1 MTSRGSITGF
11 IIFLLMF
18 SVGLAADDDSL
29 SAEIRDVP
37 EIRAIRVNPHAP
49 EIDGY
54 LNDAIWNSSKV
65 EFARGFTQREPDEG
79 NPATES
85 TLVAVVYDDD
95 AIYFAF
101 WCYDSEPDRI
111 TSQLV
116 RRDRYSE
123 SDQVYVRL
131 DPYHDHQ
138 TGYSFNVNA
147 SGVQR
152 DRRLYNENQVDDAW
166 DGVWSSAVRH
176 QLWGWSA
183 EFKIPYHCL
192 RFAEK
197 EIHTWGIDFVRS
209 INRKTENV
217 RWAYTPSSEGGFVS
231 NFGHLTGLTDIK
243 PSGNLELLPHVVSS
257 IETEPESIGNP
268 DGLNL
273 AENVGLDF
281 KYGLSTNLTLNA
293 TINPDFGQV
302 ELDYPVLNL
311 STYETFFPERRPF
324 FMEGADLFVA
334 EYTMFYSRRIG
345 HTPDNDVEDN
355 NQIYYTHYPKATTI
369 LGAAKLTGK
378 LSGGTSI
385 AFLGAIT
392 ETEKADYAAELL
404 ELDSIAVG
412 DSVQVD
418 TLSIDTV
425 IREGVVEPKAVYSVL
440 RIKQDVLSNSSIGG
454 ILTLVSQDS
463 RYPAVTGGVD
473 WRLLTNSSGWCFR
486 GQTIFSRVDNE
497 NIGFA
502 TDAVIDKT
510 AGKHI
515 RGAVGMVIKD
525 RNLQI
530 NRLGYT
536 QRNDIRNGWT
546 WWQYRTSDDWW
557 IIRNSWN
564 NINLSAQWNYDGYNI
579 GRHFNFNNCIQFTN
593 NWHGGVGFFQ
603 NFGDY
608 DDRETRGNGLWDI
621 PRSWHCSF
629 WFDTDERKKFSFEFD
644 FMYGNSFTAP
654 WWATEMLFRYRP
666 ANNMEFILYST
677 YTHDFDQ
684 LKWVANPDENTS
696 IFADKNQNILNLN
709 ASASIVFRN
718 NLSCQLSAQ
727 GLLTG
732 LDYSNYRQYLGNNY
746 YGYPQSGF
754 NNDYNYSALNST
766 LLVRWEYLP
775 GSTVYL
781 VWTRARSE
789 LDDSANNLVFSRD
802 FKRLFS
808 GGGSNIFLVKVSYW
822 LNT

>member
-1 MTSRGSITGF
+1 VQSHGSITGF
-11 IIFLLMF
+11 IIFLLLF
-18 SVGLAADDDSL
+18 SFGLAADDDSI
-29 SAEIRDVP
+29 AAQMREVP
-37 EIRAIRVNPHAP
+37 ELRAIRINPHAP

-54 LNDAIWNSSKV
+54 LNDAIWNNSKI

-85 TLVAVVYDDD
+85 TLVAVAYDND

-101 WCYDSEPDRI
+101 WCYDSEPDKI
-111 TSQLV
+111 SGQLV

-152 DRRLYNENQVDDAW
+152 DRRLYNENQIDDAW

-176 QLWGWSA
+176 QPWGWSA
-183 EFKIPYHCL
+183 ELKIPYHCL
-192 RFAEK
+192 RFGEK
-197 EIHTWGIDFVRS
+197 DIHTWGVDFVRS

-217 RWAYTPSSEGGFVS
+217 RWAFTPSSEGGFVS
-231 NFGHLTGLTDIK
+231 NFGHLTNLTGIK
-243 PSGNLELLPHVVSS
+243 PSGNLELLPHIVSS
-257 IETEPESIGNP
+257 FETEPESIGNP
-268 DGLNL
+268 DGLDFM
-273 AENVGLDF
+273 ENIGLDF

-302 ELDYPVLNL
+302 ELDCPVLNL
-311 STYETFFPERRPF
+311 STYETFYPERRPF
-324 FMEGADLFVA
+324 FMEGADLFRA

-345 HTPDNDVEDN
+345 RTPDNDVGDN
-355 NQIYYTHYPKATTI
+355 NQIYYTDYPKATTI

-385 AFLGAIT
+385 AFLSAIT
-392 ETEKADYAAELL
+392 ETERANYAAELL
-404 ELDSIAVG
+404 ELDSIIIG

-425 IREGVVEPKAVYSVL
+425 FREGVVEPKAVYSVL

-473 WRLLTNSSGWCFR
+473 WRLLTNSSSWCFR

-497 NIGFA
+497 NIGYA
-502 TDAVIDKT
+502 SDAVIEKC

-515 RGAVGMVIKD
+515 RGAIGLVMKD
-525 RNLQI
+525 KNLNI

-536 QRNDIRNGWT
+536 QRNDVRNGWM
-546 WWQYRTSDDWW
+546 WMQYRTNDDWW
-557 IIRNSWN
+557 IVRNSWN
-564 NINLSAQWNYDGYNI
+564 NINISTNWNYDGYNI
-579 GRHFNFNNCIQFTN
+579 GNNFNFNNCIQFTN
-593 NWHGGVGFFQ
+593 NWHGGMGFAQ
-603 NFGDY
+603 SFGKY
-608 DDRETRGNGLWDI
+608 DDRETRGHGLWEN
-621 PRSWHCSF
+621 PRNWNSWI
-629 WFDTDERKKFSFEFD
+629 WLDTDERKKLSVEFD
-644 FMYGNSFTAP
+644 FSFGNSRTAP
-654 WWATEMLFRYRP
+654 WWGGEMLVKYRP
-666 ANNMEFILYST
+666 ISNMEFYIHGEYV
-677 YTHDFDQ
+677 HDFDQ
-684 LKWVANPDENTS
+684 LMWVKNPDDTTT
-696 IFADKNQNILNLN
+696 IFADKDQNIFYLD

-718 NLSCQLSAQ
+718 NLSCQLSAS

-732 LDYSNYRQYLGNNY
+732 LNYYNYRPYLGNNH

-754 NNDYNYSALNST
+754 DHDYNYSALNST
-766 LLVRWEYLP
+766 LL
-775 GSTVYL
+775 
-781 VWTRARSE
+781 
-789 LDDSANNLVFSRD
+789 SATDRQIIWFSRVILKD
-802 FKRLFS
+802 YSPAMEAISFWLRSATGSMYNPFS
-808 GGGSNIFLVKVSYW
+808 TRTVNKLTNHQVSFL
-822 LNT
+822 